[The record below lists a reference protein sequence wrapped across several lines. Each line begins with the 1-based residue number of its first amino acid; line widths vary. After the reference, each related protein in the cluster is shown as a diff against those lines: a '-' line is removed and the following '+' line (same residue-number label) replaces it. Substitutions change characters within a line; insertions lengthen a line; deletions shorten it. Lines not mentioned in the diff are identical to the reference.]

1 MQSFPFIYNSADHA
15 VTGAF
20 NVINNISLQDA
31 LVKGPKYSEPKSIN
45 WKHTFEILMYS
56 VEDYVRPW
64 TKREKEDIDI
74 ISGWV
79 QRVRSIKILMVH
91 DQ

>member
-1 MQSFPFIYNSADHA
+1 MADHV
-15 VTGAF
+15 VTGAP
-20 NVINNISLQDA
+20 NVVNNIPLQDVLA
-31 LVKGPKYSEPKSIN
+31 KGPKNSEPKSIN

-56 VEDYVRPW
+56 VEDYVTPW
-64 TKREKEDIDI
+64 TRRRKENIDI

-79 QRVRSIKILMVH
+79 QRVMSIKSLMVQ